1 VKRKI
6 LLKYSAAKATEPVL
20 ASAIMETGLLV
31 NILYANI
38 SSSGGEIMVSVE
50 ASDREVESFIDRLR
64 SRGVEVEEVKRVIK
78 LDEEHCVHCGAC
90 VSICPT
96 RALHLTEDFSLRLIE
111 ERCVYCGACVPACPF
126 RALQIGRW

>member
-38 SSSGGEIMVSVE
+38 SSSGGEIMVSLE
-50 ASDREVESFIDRLR
+50 ASDQEVEGFIERLR
-64 SRGVEVEEVKRVIK
+64 SRGVEVEEVRRVIK
-78 LDEEHCVHCGAC
+78 LDEGRCVHCGAC

-96 RALHLTEDFSLRLIE
+96 GALQLTEDFSLSLIE
-111 ERCVYCGACVPACPF
+111 ERCVYCGACVPACPL

>member
-1 VKRKI
+1 MKRKI
-6 LLKYSAAKATEPVL
+6 LLKYSAAKATEPIL
-20 ASAIMETGLLV
+20 ASAITETGLLV

-50 ASDREVESFIDRLR
+50 APDQEVQGFIERLR
-64 SRGVEVEEVKRVIK
+64 SRGVEVEEVKKVIK
-78 LDEEHCVHCGAC
+78 LDEGRCVHCGAC

-96 RALHLTEDFSLRLIE
+96 GALHLTEDFSLRLIE

-126 RALQIGRW
+126 RALEIGRW

>member
-1 VKRKI
+1 MKRKI

-38 SSSGGEIMVSVE
+38 SSSGGEIMVSLE
-50 ASDREVESFIDRLR
+50 ASDQEVEGFIERLR
-64 SRGVEVEEVKRVIK
+64 SRGVEVEEVRRVIK
-78 LDEEHCVHCGAC
+78 LDEGRCVHCGAC

-96 RALHLTEDFSLRLIE
+96 GALQLTEDFSLSLIE
-111 ERCVYCGACVPACPF
+111 ERCVYCGACVPACPL